1 MSKKVEEKK
10 ETYEKSDDV
19 DAALYEGFIPDS
31 DKVKMKDVRGRNANE
46 LADYHPLFEDP
57 RLSEL
62 LFRYKGRN
70 FPESLDE
77 KEQEKWEKYR
87 ISHLQAQEAKFVAEL
102 EEIKDEIDPSIL
114 EDLLLWYQSLA

>member
-1 MSKKVEEKK
+1 MLKKVEEKK
-10 ETYEKSDDV
+10 ETYEKPDDV

-77 KEQEKWEKYR
+77 KEQEEWEKYR

-114 EDLLLWYQSLA
+114 EDLLLWYQALA

>member
-1 MSKKVEEKK
+1 
-10 ETYEKSDDV
+10 
-19 DAALYEGFIPDS
+19 
-31 DKVKMKDVRGRNANE
+31 MKDVRGRNANE

-87 ISHLQAQEAKFVAEL
+87 ISHLQTQEAKFVAEL